1 MATSADRHRIVVS
14 VFFAEDLRLVTRPS
28 PPAPLAMCACLIF
41 FNLEPDFCIPLLT
54 RGPLTSSLPS
64 HVPLTGPKSTAP
76 ACPGVRRERARTR
89 SPQHQRAKAFHAKY
103 AWLLFLR
110 RRSAGRGVQIVR
122 DVALWP
128 IASILVCL
136 PLRPALEAPSGRRQI
151 HPYRSWKHAPA
162 PTEISQNLLGAL
174 LRAPKRSI
182 FGPPPP
188 VGAPRG
194 MLPRCVQKLQDSLIR
209 VWVDSSTG

>member
-1 MATSADRHRIVVS
+1 MLNFLQFRTRFLHTPANARTADIKPAFPRS
-14 VFFAEDLRLVTRPS
+14 VDGAEVHS
-28 PPAPLAMCACLIF
+28 P
-41 FNLEPDFCIPLLT
+41 
-54 RGPLTSSLPS
+54 SLPRRQERK
-64 HVPLTGPKSTAP
+64 GPHAIATTP
-76 ACPGVRRERARTR
+76 ASESIPCEICMAI
-89 SPQHQRAKAFHAKY
+89 
-103 AWLLFLR
+103 LFLR

-136 PLRPALEAPSGRRQI
+136 PLRPALEAPSGRCQI

-182 FGPPPP
+182 FGPHPRSARRAECF
-188 VGAPRG
+188 GAACRSYKTHLFACGLIRPRAR
-194 MLPRCVQKLQDSLIR
+194 LCISLARKRCVAM
-209 VWVDSSTG
+209 WP